1 MFVDELM
8 VQYAEALCTAS
19 RTDPR
24 VHAGLGPEQAAQL
37 IEAAK
42 AIATAHDRSYV
53 TPPDIKS
60 AFRAYPQVEPVADDI
75 AAMIAQRLALTE
87 IPKQPKQ

>member
-19 RTDPR
+19 R
-24 VHAGLGPEQAAQL
+24 AGLEPADL

-42 AIATAHDRSYV
+42 VIATADDRSYV
-53 TPPDIKS
+53 TPPDINA
-60 AFRAYPQVEPVADDI
+60 AFRAYSQVASVADELAAVI
-75 AAMIAQRLALTE
+75 ARRLQLME
-87 IPKQPKQ
+87 IPKQ

>member
-8 VQYAEALCTAS
+8 VQYAEALCTATRS
-19 RTDPR
+19 DPR
-24 VHAGLGPEQAAQL
+24 VRTGLGPEQAVML

-53 TPPDIKS
+53 TPPDIKT

-75 AAMIAQRLALTE
+75 AAAIAQSLALTE
-87 IPKQPKQ
+87 IPKQ